1 MSENSCE
8 TRLEKVGREENRVS
22 QKGREEMK
30 TLEQDEDEC
39 AEQSC
44 EAVILRASSY
54 RQNLCFDPIAWH
66 QRSHIMICVFSGL
79 QDELQ
84 GAGAAGRSSRGRDIT
99 LNAPEVRCQWNS
111 TSSRPPPPWVTIEHP
126 VAPAQTL
133 WDTGRA
139 LQKVHADGD
148 LVGVFYVDE
157 TKKPP
162 APPKKEVYI
171 SIEVRCET
179 QPEERVAISGSDW
192 QLGSWNP
199 AESWY
204 LNTSPSLYPIWKDR
218 IPMPS
223 PGGQFKIFI
232 KNTVGN
238 YVWEPLPCN
247 RTWPRHGLTPDT
259 EVKLTYG
266 ESGITTVSLG
276 RAKESNKEAD
286 DGPGSGTSAPA
297 SRGPSAPV
305 SRGTSAP
312 GSPAK
317 KSKGYVKSAQVVED
331 FFRENEFFGICEQ
344 VDMKSR
350 GVTCIFAGQPTFG
363 SSGGPFPRCQGSDV
377 VCHLK
382 RSQKHK
388 KPVTLVFSCLE
399 RALQNGTEANH
410 RPQGRPAR
418 P

>member
-1 MSENSCE
+1 MSRPTSPV
-8 TRLEKVGREENRVS
+8 TPP
-22 QKGREEMK
+22 
-30 TLEQDEDEC
+30 
-39 AEQSC
+39 
-44 EAVILRASSY
+44 SS
-54 RQNLCFDPIAWH
+54 PMAIE
-66 QRSHIMICVFSGL
+66 SK
-79 QDELQ
+79 
-84 GAGAAGRSSRGRDIT
+84 SRK
-99 LNAPEVRCQWNS
+99 S

-126 VAPAQTL
+126 VVPQSL

-223 PGGQFKIFI
+223 PGGQFKVFI

-276 RAKESNKEAD
+276 RAKESNKMEAD

-297 SRGPSAPV
+297 SRGTSAPV
-305 SRGTSAP
+305 SRGTS
-312 GSPAK
+312 GSPK
-317 KSKGYVKSAQVVED
+317 KSKGYVKSTQ
-331 FFRENEFFGICEQ
+331 FR
-344 VDMKSR
+344 S
-350 GVTCIFAGQPTFG
+350 
-363 SSGGPFPRCQGSDV
+363 
-377 VCHLK
+377 
-382 RSQKHK
+382 
-388 KPVTLVFSCLE
+388 
-399 RALQNGTEANH
+399 
-410 RPQGRPAR
+410 
-418 P
+418 